1 LASGTSQAEI
11 IHLQRLDDT
20 DKKLQTIDGRI
31 GTMNGQIKIIRG
43 DVKLAQIVAG
53 NAIQV
58 KVEEG
63 KKPKATVDS
72 EK

>member
-1 LASGTSQAEI
+1 
-11 IHLQRLDDT
+11 
-20 DKKLQTIDGRI
+20 
-31 GTMNGQIKIIRG
+31 MNGQIKIIRG